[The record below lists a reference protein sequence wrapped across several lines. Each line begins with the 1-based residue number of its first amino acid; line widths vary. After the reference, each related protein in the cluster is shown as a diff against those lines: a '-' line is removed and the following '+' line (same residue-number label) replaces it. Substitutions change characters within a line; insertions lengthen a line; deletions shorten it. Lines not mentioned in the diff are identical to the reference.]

1 MVMGQTFSS
10 YIETDSLTTAHWLAI
25 LLVLITGVIH
35 VYAGFVEGRIP
46 VSLAGVG
53 FLGAAVLFLLDYRRP
68 LLYLVGIL
76 YTAVQFP
83 LWYVAKVGEFTTL
96 GYVDK
101 ILQGTLIVVLA
112 YLYWK
117 ARGDPGWDRE
127 ATAA

>member
-1 MVMGQTFSS
+1 MGQTFSS
-10 YIETDSLTTAHWLAI
+10 YIETDSLTTTHWLTI

-53 FLGAAVLFLLDYRRP
+53 FLGAVVLFLLDYRRS
-68 LLYLVGIL
+68 LLYLVGVV

-83 LWYVAKVGEFTTL
+83 LWYVANVGEFTAL
-96 GYVDK
+96 GYIDK
-101 ILQGTLIVVLA
+101 TLQGVLIVVLA
-112 YLYWK
+112 FLYWK
-117 ARGDPGWDRE
+117 TRQPSDRDRE

>member
-1 MVMGQTFSS
+1 MGKTVSD
-10 YIETDSLTTAHWLAI
+10 YVRTDSLTPTHWFAI
-25 LLVLITGVIH
+25 LLVLMTGLIH
-35 VYAGFVEGRIP
+35 VYAGLVEGRIP

-68 LLYLVGIL
+68 LLYLVGIA

-83 LWYVAKVGEFTTL
+83 LWYVAKAGEYTTL

-101 ILQGTLIVVLA
+101 TLQAILIVVLA

-117 ARGDPGWDRE
+117 ARRAPERNRE